1 LLNRP
6 NEIKK
11 PDNHEIVQKLWNLCD
26 VLRDDGINYSDYVT
40 ERVLLLFIKMEFENT
55 KTGILKNHKLPEGCR
70 WPDLSGKSG
79 LALLNEYKRILSIL
93 SRRVKLL
100 TDVTHAHN
108 KKRSPRKKTKIVKTH
123 QNVARQTFQILKN
136 LEGLPIGLL
145 LAQRQARDYRNSH
158 HW

>member
-79 LALLNEYKRILSIL
+79 LALLNEYKPIL

-108 KKRSPRKKTKIVKTH
+108 KKRSPRKKRK
-123 QNVARQTFQILKN
+123 
-136 LEGLPIGLL
+136 
-145 LAQRQARDYRNSH
+145 
-158 HW
+158 